1 MAKKKAVPAQEP
13 VPAEPTLEVVPQ
25 EDQPQQETP
34 AQKPVDKTH
43 SYMVPDEKGI
53 LRRRAFKESQ
63 ATEDDI
69 MHFVR
74 RLGTVYDEAPYLAKV
89 NFMFHAFPVFREFMR
104 KHDPEILAAILHEP
118 EKAPN

>member
-13 VPAEPTLEVVPQ
+13 VPAEPTMEVVTQ
-25 EDQPQQETP
+25 EAAP
-34 AQKPVDKTH
+34 APRHVDKVY
-43 SYMVPDEKGI
+43 SYMVPDEKGV

-74 RLGTVYDEAPYLAKV
+74 RLGTVYDEVPYLAKV

-104 KHDPEILAAILHEP
+104 KNDPEILAAILHEP
-118 EKAPN
+118 DKAPN